1 MGLALPE
8 PLVLEGPAPGSSLSG
23 FYSKRSIALQRRRR
37 ARERRFAASAM
48 VAGGVPSADE
58 SDFPA
63 PASRNLSLRM
73 PLLLNFSEF
82 EKCSRCSV
90 GYRPT
95 IEAVCIPID
104 KIVALI
110 TESLLL

>member
-1 MGLALPE
+1 MGLAPPNLW
-8 PLVLEGPAPGSSLSG
+8 
-23 FYSKRSIALQRRRR
+23 YSKAPHPAVHVGLLFEAEHRPPEEAQVS
-37 ARERRFAASAM
+37 REEFPASAM
-48 VAGGVPSADE
+48 VAGGVPSAGE
-58 SDFPA
+58 HDFPA
-63 PASRNLSLRM
+63 TASRNLSLRM
-73 PLLLNFSEF
+73 PLLLNLSEF